1 MPPHRRSTSPP
12 ASTPCRLRRQVT
24 SPLPYF
30 HHRRRFTESTLKSSS
45 SSPSSPPRSLSH
57 KDFQFLPPIGEFCK
71 LNLVSVFDCAIGI
84 CKGRGTLAGRRSIGI
99 ADSPSMR
106 LPTALSSATSASGYS
121 CEFFSSLGSDRPSG
135 YNRDSDVALPSDFGS
150 ISDRVEALTYAWP
163 RTSGM
168 MAAMGG
174 DDQAVTH

>member
-84 CKGRGTLAGRRSIGI
+84 VWLGCYYGADEVEEIDWNRRLAV
-99 ADSPSMR
+99 DE
-106 LPTALSSATSASGYS
+106 ATYCS
-121 CEFFSSLGSDRPSG
+121 FIRDPSG